1 MNPYKTQGQIAYEAD
16 VKRKP
21 LYHDGT
27 PRKLWADLSAI
38 ARWSWER
45 PIIDTTGM

>member
-1 MNPYKTQGQIAYEAD
+1 MSKHYKTNGQIAYEAD

-21 LYHDGT
+21 VYHDGT
-27 PRKLWADLSAI
+27 PRKLWTELSTI

-45 PIIDTTGM
+45 PAKGK